1 MRKNIYSQM
10 SSKPQR
16 IIFDKNWETAWNT
29 LYDDQYLHDGNSLLC
44 ASFLDYYI
52 DISFYF
58 KPKTKV
64 AYFKIE
70 VCDKRKCEDGWEFMY
85 QKEASNLSDLE
96 VDFNYY
102 SQQIPVFE
110 RTEKM
115 MLSIPASW
123 RVSCNTLNN
132 KMLRDHQ
139 ECLFLSTNQG
149 IFIDISC
156 NLHADNLG
164 IVQYNLS
171 VTRPLGDVDFNSEL
185 LFETIVDDYFMLET
199 ELNFWLNKFQ

>member
-10 SSKPQR
+10 SSELQR

-29 LYDDQYLHDGNSLLC
+29 FYDDQYLHDGDSLLC
-44 ASFLDYYI
+44 TSFQDYYI
-52 DISFYF
+52 DISFYL
-58 KPKTKV
+58 KLKNKV
-64 AYFKIE
+64 NYFKIE
-70 VCDKRKCEDGWEFMY
+70 VCDKRKYEDGWEFIFE
-85 QKEASNLSDLE
+85 KEASNLSNLE
-96 VDFNYY
+96 ADFNYY

-115 MLSIPASW
+115 SLNIPATW
-123 RVSCNTLNN
+123 RVSWNILND

-139 ECLFLSTNQG
+139 ESLFLAVNQG
-149 IFIDISC
+149 IFVDITC
-156 NLHADNLG
+156 NLHANQLG
-164 IVQYNLS
+164 IAQYNLS
-171 VTRPLGDVDFNSEL
+171 VTRPLSDTDFNSEL